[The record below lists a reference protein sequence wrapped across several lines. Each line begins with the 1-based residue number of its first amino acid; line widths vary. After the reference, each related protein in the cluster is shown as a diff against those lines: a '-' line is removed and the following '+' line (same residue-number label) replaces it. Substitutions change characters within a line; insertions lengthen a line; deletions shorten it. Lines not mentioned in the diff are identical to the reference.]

1 MIDRFINIFEGL
13 DRAYGQFKRNDSR
26 ISVKVEGRPWV
37 EHKSPQRNLWE
48 NHLRGIGV
56 SLGIF
61 PLTDDGTCKWGA
73 IDIDVDE
80 MDYEELLKKIREL
93 KLPLIMFRSKSGRA
107 HVYLFMKNFTS
118 AEEVR
123 LVMKKFASKLGLA
136 DKLDRIYPMQIE
148 LGEKETGSWLN
159 LPYFNHEEGSRYA
172 YKDDFDAA
180 TIEEFFEMHKQYVQ
194 ENLDDYLLEEIKLP
208 TKKVKKVKHT
218 SLEELLL
225 PCQKNAAKLNNNKI
239 PTDIGRNDYLLHS
252 YVWAKRAET
261 HAKKIEEYKHLD
273 AKGLLKHL
281 NKNYLKE
288 PLPEAEVEKTIFKSE
303 DKEYK
308 YLCTRPQ
315 IKKYCDPSACTR
327 HLCGIT
333 PDQALELVGAEE
345 ALGQITQYC
354 SVPPIFYESVLV
366 KTVQYN
372 SEDNKVG
379 HQRIRIEMKGSDFL
393 YKDKYITRL
402 ADAGFFPHDAILKM
416 KPEAFRKMNIGRLD
430 RKSYEKAEEE
440 ATPEYEFKTLIRDFL
455 NKCTVSIIRS
465 DLLDGACYYDEETK
479 EVEIRI
485 HKLMEYLKAIRD
497 FRSLKKVCF
506 DLRKMLDAKKV
517 SGYVNDKLGKEKSC
531 PTWRFKEDRENFIVT
546 LTPEQEQIEE
556 KKNEEN

>member
-1 MIDRFINIFEGL
+1 MIDEFIKIFEGL
-13 DRAYGQFKRNDSR
+13 DRAYGQFKRNESR
-26 ISVKVEGRPWV
+26 VSVKVEGKPWV

-73 IDIDVDE
+73 IDIDVDDL
-80 MDYEELLKKIREL
+80 DYEELLKKIREL

-136 DKLDRIYPMQIE
+136 DKLDRIYPMQTE
-148 LGEKETGSWLN
+148 LAEKETGSWLN

-194 ENLDDYLLEEIKLP
+194 ENLDEYLAEEIKLP
-208 TKKVKKVKHT
+208 TKKVKHEK
-218 SLEELLL
+218 LEDLFL
-225 PCQKNAAKLNNNKI
+225 PCQKNCLELNNNKV
-239 PTDIGRNDYLLHS
+239 PTDVGRNDFLLHS
-252 YVWAKRAET
+252 FTWAKRAET
-261 HAKKIEEYKHLD
+261 HTKKIEEYKHLD
-273 AKGLLKHL
+273 AKGLLKHF
-281 NKNYLKE
+281 NKNYFKE
-288 PLPEAEVEKTIFKSE
+288 PLPEAEIEKTIFKSE

-308 YLCTRPQ
+308 YLCARPK

-333 PDQALELVGAEE
+333 PEQALELVGAEE
-345 ALGQITQYC
+345 ALGQITKYC
-354 SVPPIFYESVLV
+354 SHPPIFYESVDV
-366 KTVQYN
+366 KTIHHD
-372 SEDNKVG
+372 SKDGKGG

-402 ADAGFFPHDAILKM
+402 ADAGYFPHDSILNM
-416 KPEAFRKMNIGRLD
+416 KPPTFRKMNNDRLS
-430 RKSYEKAEEE
+430 RMSYEKAEEE
-440 ATPEYEFKTLIRDFL
+440 TTPEYEFKTLIRDFL
-455 NKCTVSIIRS
+455 NKCTVSVVRAH
-465 DLLDGACYYDEETK
+465 LLDGACYYNQETK
-479 EVEIRI
+479 EMEIRI
-485 HKLMEYLKAIRD
+485 HKLMDYLTANRD
-497 FRSLKKVCF
+497 FRPMKKVCF
-506 DLRKMLDAKKV
+506 DLRKLLKAKRVQGTVK
-517 SGYVNDKLGKEKSC
+517 DKHGKEKSC
-531 PTWRFKEDRENFIVT
+531 PTWHFKEDRKNFMIT
-546 LTPEQEQIEE
+546 ETPDQEQLQIED
-556 KKNEEN
+556 KKDEEN

>member
-1 MIDRFINIFEGL
+1 MIDEFIKIFEGL
-13 DRAYGQFKRNDSR
+13 DRAYGQFKRNESR
-26 ISVKVEGRPWV
+26 VSAKVEGKPWV

-136 DKLDRIYPMQIE
+136 DKLDRIYPMQTE

-180 TIEEFFEMHKQYVQ
+180 TIEEFFEMHKQYAQ
-194 ENLDDYLLEEIKLP
+194 ENLDDYLLEEIKVP
-208 TKKVKKVKHT
+208 TKKVKYT

-225 PCQKNAAKLNNNKI
+225 PCQKNASKANNNKI
-239 PTDIGRNDYLLHS
+239 PTDIGRNDFLLHS
-252 YVWAKRAET
+252 FTWAKRAEIHT
-261 HAKKIEEYKHLD
+261 KKIEEYKHLD
-273 AKGLLKHL
+273 AKGLLKHY

-288 PLPEAEVEKTIFKSE
+288 PLPETEIEKTIFKSE

-354 SVPPIFYESVLV
+354 STPPIFYESVDV
-366 KTVQYN
+366 KTIHYD
-372 SEDNKVG
+372 SKDGKGG
-379 HQRIRIEMKGSDFL
+379 HERIRIEMKGSDFL

-402 ADAGFFPHDAILKM
+402 ADAGYFPHDSILNLKSHD
-416 KPEAFRKMNIGRLD
+416 FRKMNISRLS
-430 RKSYEKAEEE
+430 RMSYEKAEEE
-440 ATPEYEFKTLIRDFL
+440 TTPEYEFKTLVRDFL
-455 NKCTVSIIRS
+455 NKCTVSVDRAH
-465 DLLDGACYYDEETK
+465 LLDGACYYDEKTK

-485 HKLMEYLKAIRD
+485 HRLMDYLKAIRD
-497 FRSLKKVCF
+497 FRPMKKVCF
-506 DLRKMLDAKKV
+506 DLRKMLNARKV
-517 SGYVNDKLGKEKSC
+517 QGTVRDKFGKEKSC
-531 PTWRFKEDRENFIVT
+531 PTWHFPEDRKNFIIT
-546 LTPEQEQIEE
+546 ETPNHKQQQIED
-556 KKNEEN
+556 KKDEEN